1 MQTLQQPHVKPSIPV
16 LVRSPELTPFLLLHQ
31 SLAAESGWLRL
42 WPIGPRIESFM
53 IENFENMQYITQYIY
68 IHIYIYNSLLFTRR
82 RHKEA
87 LQQPAAVPSE
97 IGEMEVLSTPRG
109 TMIAG
114 SVPLRHGLQLHEL
127 DASADASVQEP
138 WQIEDK
144 NRQRELRFPC
154 GLY

>member
-1 MQTLQQPHVKPSIPV
+1 MQ
-16 LVRSPELTPFLLLHQ
+16 
-31 SLAAESGWLRL
+31 
-42 WPIGPRIESFM
+42 
-53 IENFENMQYITQYIY
+53 
-68 IHIYIYNSLLFTRR
+68 SLLFDGRTPGGMPLGVG
-82 RHKEA
+82 KET

-144 NRQRELRFPC
+144 NRQRELRFPADC
-154 GLY
+154 IES

>member
-1 MQTLQQPHVKPSIPV
+1 MPLGV
-16 LVRSPELTPFLLLHQ
+16 
-31 SLAAESGWLRL
+31 G
-42 WPIGPRIESFM
+42 
-53 IENFENMQYITQYIY
+53 
-68 IHIYIYNSLLFTRR
+68 
-82 RHKEA
+82 KEA

-144 NRQRELRFPC
+144 NRQRELRFPADC
-154 GLY
+154 IES